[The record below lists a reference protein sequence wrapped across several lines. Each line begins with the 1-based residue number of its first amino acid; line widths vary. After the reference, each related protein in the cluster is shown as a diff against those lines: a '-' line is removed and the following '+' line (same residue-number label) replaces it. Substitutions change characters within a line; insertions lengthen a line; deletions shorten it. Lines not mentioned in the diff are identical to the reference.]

1 MSQYEMEQQQLARRR
16 KMIEALM
23 MGRQQP
29 GGGPGGQPTTGQAIA
44 QALGAILG
52 AYQNKQLDTQEKD
65 LSTRAAADQQ
75 ARLAQALS
83 QYDSLSKGSPG
94 VMPLTPN
101 DDEGNPMPSSPA
113 TPPDPR
119 GANMALLKSGIP
131 MLQEFGTKAM
141 LQQPKAKERKYHV
154 VGGALVPEPDDP
166 AQAAK
171 PVYTT
176 PEKPEKEPEAIRTL
190 KAQMKLAGIDPE
202 SPEAAALFR
211 GAVTK
216 STTHQPAT
224 TVSVNT
230 DKGYAGAV
238 AEGLAKQDVGIIDA
252 GRSAPDRIASAKRIK
267 EALNK
272 NPITGTG
279 AEARLGLN
287 KMLATAGFIDGDRV
301 KSTENLAAELASGTL
316 DAIKSSGLG
325 SGQGFT
331 DKDRQFLEK
340 ARSGNI
346 EVNPET
352 LRYLA
357 DLNERAGAAS
367 IKRANEVIRKLK
379 GNKNMGGVGTSLDE
393 IAAPGTVLRFDK
405 DGNEL

>member
-52 AYQNKQLDTQEKD
+52 AYQNK
-65 LSTRAAADQQ
+65 Q

-141 LQQPKAKERKYHV
+141 LQQPKPKERKYHV

-211 GAVTK
+211 GAVT
-216 STTHQPAT
+216 
-224 TVSVNT
+224 
-230 DKGYAGAV
+230 
-238 AEGLAKQDVGIIDA
+238 
-252 GRSAPDRIASAKRIK
+252 
-267 EALNK
+267 
-272 NPITGTG
+272 
-279 AEARLGLN
+279 
-287 KMLATAGFIDGDRV
+287 
-301 KSTENLAAELASGTL
+301 
-316 DAIKSSGLG
+316 
-325 SGQGFT
+325 
-331 DKDRQFLEK
+331 
-340 ARSGNI
+340 
-346 EVNPET
+346 
-352 LRYLA
+352 
-357 DLNERAGAAS
+357 
-367 IKRANEVIRKLK
+367 
-379 GNKNMGGVGTSLDE
+379 
-393 IAAPGTVLRFDK
+393 
-405 DGNEL
+405 